1 MISVCMTTYNGVEFV
16 GAQIESI
23 LAQIG
28 SQDELIVADDGS
40 TDGTLDAVREFGDSR
55 IVVICSGDKPLGP
68 TYNMER
74 ALGSARGDFIF
85 LSDQDDVWLPGKV
98 ARVLDM
104 LSCETLVMHDA
115 YMLKKDVL
123 SGMWVHGKMLGE
135 VRPFAKG
142 KLRNWF
148 KNGYTGCCMAFRREL
163 LEHALP
169 FPKNLPMHDQWLG
182 LVAERKF
189 SVGYIP
195 EALVEYRQHSMNATH
210 IERSSAGMLQ
220 RLKWRIALAKALIK
234 FSSRS

>member
-1 MISVCMTTYNGVEFV
+1 MISVCLASYNGEKYIRE
-16 GAQIESI
+16 QIDSI
-23 LAQIG
+23 I
-28 SQDELIVADDGS
+28 SQLSENDELIISDDGS
-40 TDGTLDAVREFGDSR
+40 SDDTMRIVEGYVDSR
-55 IVVICSGDKPLGP
+55 IKILHHGAPHGVVHNFENALRHAKGD
-68 TYNMER
+68 Y
-74 ALGSARGDFIF
+74 IF

-123 SGMWVHGKMLGE
+123 SGMWVHGKLLGE

-220 RLKWRIALAKALIK
+220 RLKWRIALAKALTK